1 MRVQKVMFDMSSET
15 SIQIQKTE
23 QYCLVLVDELILIY
37 MIQMKWDQGYSV

>member
-1 MRVQKVMFDMSSET
+1 MRVQKVMFDMSFET